1 MSVCK
6 GCGQEIRWIEM
17 ISGKRM
23 PIDPKPQRM
32 VMLIEDLPE
41 GTVSNFQPDKGI
53 IVTVYVTHWSTCPKA
68 KDFKKGGS

>member
-6 GCGQEIRWIEM
+6 GCGQDIRWIEM

-23 PIDPKPQRM
+23 PIDRKPQKM

-53 IVTVYVTHWSTCPKA
+53 TVTVYVTHWSTCSKA